1 MLWKQIGWMKLEIK
15 KNTDLSKKKL
25 SESLVFSQHMK
36 LTDSKLFKKSTKEK
50 MRKICER
57 ILISY
62 DSRRLKA
69 SRKIKK
75 MRKLKFMIE

>member
-1 MLWKQIGWMKLEIK
+1 
-15 KNTDLSKKKL
+15 
-25 SESLVFSQHMK
+25 MK
-36 LTDSKLFKKSTKEK
+36 LTDSKSFKKSTKEK
-50 MRKICER
+50 MRRIYEK

-62 DSRRLKA
+62 DNRKLKA